1 MGIPKN
7 TNLTTCLPPQRRPP
21 SPRHPLPTPST
32 PGGSLLPSPPS
43 RTALDHPARPSSSTS
58 VPTTRLMLPRLP
70 SRSVWHSSVELP
82 RELSRWPELQERELD
97 LTRLLRLRSPR
108 RSRRLRSQRPRS
120 QRRSRRQRSQL
131 PRKLRSQRRLPRSQ
145 LLRRLPRSL
154 LPRKLPRSPLPRRLP
169 PRRSRFFLFKNP
181 LVQRPFS
188 GPNPIIMY

>member
-43 RTALDHPARPSSSTS
+43 RTALDPPARPSSSTS
-58 VPTTRLMLPRLP
+58 VPTTRLMLPRLQC
-70 SRSVWHSSVELP
+70 RSVWHSSVELP

-97 LTRLLRLRSPR
+97 LTRLLRLRS
-108 RSRRLRSQRPRS
+108 
-120 QRRSRRQRSQL
+120 
-131 PRKLRSQRRLPRSQ
+131 QRRLPRSQ
-145 LLRRLPRSL
+145 LLRRQPRSL
-154 LPRKLPRSPLPRRLP
+154 LPRKLPRSPLQRRLP

>member
-1 MGIPKN
+1 M
-7 TNLTTCLPPQRRPP
+7 
-21 SPRHPLPTPST
+21 
-32 PGGSLLPSPPS
+32 
-43 RTALDHPARPSSSTS
+43 TALDPPARPSSSTS

-120 QRRSRRQRSQL
+120 QRRLRRSQL
-131 PRKLRSQRRLPRSQ
+131 QRRLQ
-145 LLRRLPRSL
+145 RSL

-169 PRRSRFFLFKNP
+169 PRRSRFFFFDNL

-188 GPNPIIMY
+188 GPTQLYIKCM